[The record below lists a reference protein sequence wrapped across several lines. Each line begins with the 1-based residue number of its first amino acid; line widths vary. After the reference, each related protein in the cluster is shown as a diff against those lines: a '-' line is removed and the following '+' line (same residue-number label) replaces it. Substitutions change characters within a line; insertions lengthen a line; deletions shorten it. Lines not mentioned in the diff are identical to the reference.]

1 MLKQSGYEPGRHIL
15 DNSCGDGAILC
26 EVVKL
31 IFETRP
37 LSFVKYELE
46 TFVHGIELEK
56 ETYDKCIENLNN
68 LVHTLGLKCDVKWD
82 IRNADALA
90 TSDFDGKMDY
100 VIANPP
106 YVRTHDITGG
116 TENYSFASEGMK
128 DLYLAF
134 FELGFR
140 QMNSRGKMVYITPS
154 SWYTSLAAN
163 KMRKYIL
170 DTTNLTHIWDFQHT
184 KVFED
189 ALTYVSIALFDNEH
203 RHYAVRFNEATV
215 VGENIV
221 CEAQYYVSYD
231 DMVIKDEFYFGNK
244 EDLEFL
250 KQVLEN
256 TEKQTHI
263 VAKNGY
269 ATLLDDVFIGDFLF
283 KEKCIIPIIK
293 TSTGEEKDCIYPYDE
308 NGKILSETEFS
319 FMCPNTYQYLL
330 EHKELLCER
339 KTEEPWYGF
348 GRTQGLGDTMKKKYT
363 IKQIVKNTPNF
374 GIMEAGPGTGVYG
387 GLYVITEPGYE
398 KKFLAMMDQRF
409 VNYIKLLRKYKAG
422 GYYTF
427 STKDINSYMSYIL
440 KFKKRGRKLV
450 LTYEK
455 CKEIVKSCGSKKE
468 VREKYSSVYTTI
480 SRMKWSKIWEE
491 IDSYLQ

>member
-1 MLKQSGYEPGRHIL
+1 MIKKIGRVFTPRHIVRFMLKQSGYEPGYHIL
-15 DNSCGDGAILC
+15 DNSCGEGAILS

-31 IFETRP
+31 IFETIP
-37 LSFVKYELE
+37 LPLVKHHLE
-46 TFVHGIELEK
+46 TFVHGIELDK
-56 ETYDKCIENLNN
+56 ETYDKCIGNLNN
-68 LVHTLGLKCDVKWD
+68 LVHTFGLNDDVNWD
-82 IRNADALA
+82 IRNEDALA
-90 TSDFDGKMDY
+90 TTDFDGRMDF

-106 YVRTHDITGG
+106 YIRTHNITGS

-128 DLYLAF
+128 DIYLAF

-140 QMNSRGKMVYITPS
+140 QMNNRGKMVYIAPS
-154 SWYTSLAAN
+154 SWYTSLAAAN
-163 KMRKYIL
+163 MRKHIL
-170 DTTNLTHIWDFQHT
+170 DTTNLASIWDFQHT
-184 KVFED
+184 RVFED
-189 ALTYVSIALFDNEH
+189 VLTYVSITVFDNKH
-203 RHYAVRFNEATV
+203 RHNTVKFTEATV
-215 VGENIV
+215 IGDNIE
-221 CEAQYYVSYD
+221 CQKQYYVSYD
-231 DMVIKDEFYFGNK
+231 DMVINDGFYFGTH
-244 EDLEFL
+244 EDLNFL

-269 ATLLDDVFIGDFLF
+269 ATLLDNVFIGDFYF

-330 EHKELLCER
+330 EHKEFLCER

-398 KKFLAMMDQRF
+398 KKFLAMMNQRF

-427 STKDINSYMSYIL
+427 SSKDINKYM
-440 KFKKRGRKLV
+440 
-450 LTYEK
+450 TY
-455 CKEIVKSCGSKKE
+455 
-468 VREKYSSVYTTI
+468 
-480 SRMKWSKIWEE
+480 M
-491 IDSYLQ
+491 L